1 MSEFDP
7 DEETLAMLRDAAAD
21 HDAQT
26 VRIMDFCTSVR
37 DMPGPLG
44 DVFREIADA
53 FTDFRTGC
61 QFGTTTGAEETRM
74 YRVVDAA
81 VAAFAW
87 LRDGETR

>member
-1 MSEFDP
+1 VSEFDP
-7 DEETLAMLRDAAAD
+7 DEETLAMLKDAAAD

-26 VRIMDFCTSVR
+26 ARILDFCNNAQNLQ
-37 DMPGPLG
+37 GPLG

-61 QFGTTTGAEETRM
+61 QFGTTTANEETRM

-81 VAAFAW
+81 VAALSW
-87 LRDGETR
+87 LRDEA